1 MEIEWNCILSPINF
15 LINLSSMFK
24 STIGQNNL
32 GESYNDL
39 LGLEIMINI
48 DMLKCKDQYPRFI
61 QVLAMLIIES
71 RHGSL
76 LIIHLKCF

>member
-24 STIGQNNL
+24 STIGQKNL

-48 DMLKCKDQYPRFI
+48 DILKCKDQYPRFI
-61 QVLAMLIIES
+61 QVLVMLIIES

>member
-1 MEIEWNCILSPINF
+1 LPQQ
-15 LINLSSMFK
+15 
-24 STIGQNNL
+24 IGQKNL

-39 LGLEIMINI
+39 LGLKIMINI
-48 DMLKCKDQYPRFI
+48 DILKYKDQYPRFI
-61 QVLAMLIIES
+61 QALAMLIIKS

>member
-1 MEIEWNCILSPINF
+1 
-15 LINLSSMFK
+15 MFK
-24 STIGQNNL
+24 STIGQKNL

-61 QVLAMLIIES
+61 QVLVMLIIES

>member
-1 MEIEWNCILSPINF
+1 
-15 LINLSSMFK
+15 MFK
-24 STIGQNNL
+24 STIGQKNL

-48 DMLKCKDQYPRFI
+48 DILKCKDQYPRFI
-61 QVLAMLIIES
+61 QVLVMLIIES

>member
-1 MEIEWNCILSPINF
+1 
-15 LINLSSMFK
+15 MFK